1 VKRHVIEE
9 IRFEPRA
16 NDGPLRCRCGW
27 SGMASVYDEH
37 TGRGVPPT
45 CPQGHIDWER
55 NAAGARRCRTCR
67 RAQQKQSE
75 ARARARK
82 QEVYA

>member
-1 VKRHVIEE
+1 MKRHVIEE

-45 CPQGHIDWER
+45 CP
-55 NAAGARRCRTCR
+55 
-67 RAQQKQSE
+67 
-75 ARARARK
+75 
-82 QEVYA
+82 